1 MYSRLFF
8 AFVTS
13 TVIKH
18 HVCGA
23 WVIKKDFTF
32 DTTTSTLE
40 KLHESPFGFN
50 AQGTLT
56 WNLSCV
62 VGISGQPELPVPTE
76 YIRLFLCPKND
87 VDKVD
92 KKSRRQLCKIG
103 YSQCRVL
110 NAVKVKG
117 NKRSLSWLV
126 NSSIESQ
133 GFYVSYSLNCGVNVS
148 MKLSCKSHLVLLNP
162 GGEHLSYDEVPLPVV
177 YLVGIS
183 VWSGIL
189 ITWLI
194 NWIGYWRYSNPLHRL
209 LFVVPLVKLGL
220 HIILYL
226 KWESKSHTGY
236 DDKSLETPNC
246 IVRSVQESLLF
257 LMLMLVADGWYV
269 TCVHTTIFRWIGMA
283 TLFFGLLGSLLCVE
297 YIHEYFLAFAVCC
310 CLFMLYKALKWA
322 TSNIDS
328 LLKQRQQMSS
338 YILRLGLS
346 YVSECTVGDLLL
358 AKINMYRKFRSFV
371 IMWAVVSVIGIAAV
385 LFLTEHTW
393 IRALAIEVPEVVIV
407 SGVLILFR
415 LRSFEWYRS
424 IKLKVPE
431 SDYTVVYGPAGRK
444 SHYPVVYLAEKVV
457 QGDSRLSNEETD
469 SCQVET
475 VV

>member
-62 VGISGQPELPVPTE
+62 VSLCVCLINRKNSSTWACPYECSQVGISGQPELPVPTE

-194 NWIGYWRYSNPLHRL
+194 NWIGYWR
-209 LFVVPLVKLGL
+209 VK
-220 HIILYL
+220 
-226 KWESKSHTGY
+226 
-236 DDKSLETPNC
+236 
-246 IVRSVQESLLF
+246 
-257 LMLMLVADGWYV
+257 
-269 TCVHTTIFRWIGMA
+269 
-283 TLFFGLLGSLLCVE
+283 
-297 YIHEYFLAFAVCC
+297 YIQ
-310 CLFMLYKALKWA
+310 
-322 TSNIDS
+322 S
-328 LLKQRQQMSS
+328 
-338 YILRLGLS
+338 
-346 YVSECTVGDLLL
+346 
-358 AKINMYRKFRSFV
+358 
-371 IMWAVVSVIGIAAV
+371 
-385 LFLTEHTW
+385 
-393 IRALAIEVPEVVIV
+393 
-407 SGVLILFR
+407 
-415 LRSFEWYRS
+415 
-424 IKLKVPE
+424 
-431 SDYTVVYGPAGRK
+431 
-444 SHYPVVYLAEKVV
+444 
-457 QGDSRLSNEETD
+457 
-469 SCQVET
+469 
-475 VV
+475 